1 MEPPDSEIMEEWM
14 TSKHPILH
22 SMGYGFAEAI
32 MTNRKDNAL
41 EMYEQIH
48 RYVTKQVK
56 EDFKKFLE
64 I

>member
-1 MEPPDSEIMEEWM
+1 MISN
-14 TSKHPILH
+14 HPILH
-22 SMGYGFAEAI
+22 SMGYGFADAVL
-32 MTNRKDNAL
+32 TNNKGHAV

-48 RYVTKQVK
+48 RYITKQVK